1 MGDNPNGRIM
11 EVKVNLMITDYG
23 MPGMT
28 CNDLLKKMKIF
39 VDIVSIE
46 YMTVKTKKIGCWNGK
61 ASLFFRQ
68 SHFPTHLNKP
78 KPIFSA
84 FLSCLCGPE
93 FKVHSRLSSCR
104 PQDGRKLMI
113 PGALPISAVQ
123 GHLHLNTVWN

>member
-1 MGDNPNGRIM
+1 
-11 EVKVNLMITDYG
+11 MID
-23 MPGMT
+23 T
-28 CNDLLKKMKIF
+28 CNNGSTDIF

-46 YMTVKTKKIGCWNGK
+46 YMTVKTKGIGCWNGK

-104 PQDGRKLMI
+104 PQVPYLCHLGREFFLHSYDTKVF
-113 PGALPISAVQ
+113 ALVSCNYGRWYPIF
-123 GHLHLNTVWN
+123 NF